1 MEDIKKNLGHIEIKN
16 DNVIMGKTLYDKQ
29 NEVNYFAWVIG
40 FEMLD
45 FIKQDV
51 IYLDN
56 QLKIC
61 ECDSLYDF
69 CNYVANNYI
78 NSEEYR
84 NLKYSGYEMLYEYIE
99 NNGGILKIYK
109 DYFSLQNM

>member
-1 MEDIKKNLGHIEIKN
+1 MGKNLGYIEIKN
-16 DNVIMGKTLYDKQ
+16 DNVVMGKTLYNKL

-40 FEMLD
+40 FEVLD
-45 FIKQDV
+45 FVKQDV

-56 QLKIC
+56 KLKIC

-78 NSEEYR
+78 NSEEYK
-84 NLKYSGYEMLYEYIE
+84 NTKYSGYEMLYEYIN

-109 DYFSLQNM
+109 DYFRLQNM

>member
-1 MEDIKKNLGHIEIKN
+1 MGDIKKDLGHIEIKN
-16 DNVIMGKTLYDKQ
+16 DNVVMGKTLYDKQ

-45 FIKQDV
+45 FVKQDV

-56 QLKIC
+56 KLKIC

-69 CNYVANNYI
+69 CNYVANNYV
-78 NSEEYR
+78 NSEEYK
-84 NLKYSGYEMLYEYIE
+84 NLKHSGYEMLYEYIE

>member
-1 MEDIKKNLGHIEIKN
+1 MEKDLPYIKIEDN
-16 DNVIMGKTLYDKQ
+16 NVIMGKTLFDKQ

-45 FIKQDV
+45 FVKQDV
-51 IYLDN
+51 IYIDN
-56 QLKIC
+56 ELKIC

-69 CNYVANNYI
+69 CNYVANNYVD
-78 NSEEYR
+78 SEEYK
-84 NLKYSGYEMLYEYIE
+84 NLKYSGYEMLYEYIK

-109 DYFSLQNM
+109 DYFGLQNM